1 VNGQALRRTD
11 GAPRTIGPMLSRAMA
26 ATATVVAL
34 AFTLALAE
42 RWLARRRA
50 HERAWTV
57 SMAMFTVASGAL
69 LWGVGV
75 GWSPLAFRCFYL
87 FGAILNVPWLAL
99 GTVELL
105 AGPRCGRPLRRGLA
119 LGSAFALGVMLE
131 APLRAPVPASGLPT
145 GKELFGPAP
154 RLLAGVAS
162 GVAALVVI
170 GGALWSAWRL
180 WRGRARSTVALA
192 DAARPAVAP
201 GRLALGNVVIAVG
214 TLILGASGTLNGRLG
229 ASTAFAVT
237 LAIGVVVLFAGF
249 VVATS
254 ASTTRRPAIA
264 AWLADALAA

>member
-1 VNGQALRRTD
+1 
-11 GAPRTIGPMLSRAMA
+11 MLSRAMA

-34 AFTLALAE
+34 AFTLSLAE
-42 RWLARRRA
+42 RWFARRRA

-57 SMAMFTVASGAL
+57 SMAMFTVASGSL

-75 GWSPLAFRCFYL
+75 GWSALSFRCFYL

-105 AGPRCGRPLRRGLA
+105 AGPRWGRPLRRGLA
-119 LGSAFALGVMLE
+119 LGSAFAAGVMLE
-131 APLRAPVPASGLPT
+131 APMHGPVPTDGLPT
-145 GKELFGPAP
+145 GRDLFGLAP

-162 GVAALVVI
+162 AVASLVVI

-180 WRGRARSTVALA
+180 WRGRARSTVTLT
-192 DAARPAVAP
+192 DAARPARAP

-214 TLILGASGTLNGRLG
+214 TLILGASGTLNGRFG
-229 ASTAFAVT
+229 AATAFAVT

-249 VVATS
+249 VIATS
-254 ASTTRRPAIA
+254 ASATRRAAIA
-264 AWLADALAA
+264 AWLSDALAA